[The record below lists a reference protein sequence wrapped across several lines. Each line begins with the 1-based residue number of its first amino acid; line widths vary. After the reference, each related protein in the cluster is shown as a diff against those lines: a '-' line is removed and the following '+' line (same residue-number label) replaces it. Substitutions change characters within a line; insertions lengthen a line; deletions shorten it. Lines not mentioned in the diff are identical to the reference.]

1 MKTKSIRAKIED
13 AEKIEDATRILAVE
27 LRRNVK
33 ISEIVEELTKNINEA
48 MENIKKK
55 EEK

>member
-13 AEKIEDATRILAVE
+13 AEKIENATRMLAVE

-33 ISEIVEELTKNINEA
+33 ISEIVEELTKNIDEA
-48 MENIKKK
+48 IENIKKK
-55 EEK
+55 EGK